1 MTRISSTIL
10 IFVKDPVPGQVKTR
24 LGAELGMAAAAQ
36 AYRRLAE
43 RVLENLPAAEP
54 LRVCFAPQHAEES
67 IRAWLAP
74 RVPAGTTFHPQCE
87 GDLGARM
94 AQAFGAAFADGCARV
109 AIIGSDCIEID
120 PRMFATA
127 FAALDQTDAVIGPSE
142 DGGFYLLALKREEP
156 ALFTA
161 IEWSTSRTRAE
172 LIARLESLG
181 LTHQSLSPR
190 ADVDTVVEWRRAEVL
205 LAAPRDSGI
214 RGN

>member
-1 MTRISSTIL
+1 MT
-10 IFVKDPVPGQVKTR
+10 
-24 LGAELGMAAAAQ
+24 AAAQ

-43 RVLENLPAAEP
+43 RVLENLPASYP
-54 LRVCFAPQHAEES
+54 LRVCFAPQDAETS
-67 IRAWLAP
+67 VRAWLAP
-74 RVPAGTTFHPQCE
+74 RVAEGTAFLPQCE

-94 AQAFGAAFADGCARV
+94 AQAFSAAFADGCGRV

-120 PRMFATA
+120 PGIFDTA
-127 FAALDQTDAVIGPSE
+127 FAALDRTDAIIGPSE
-142 DGGFYLLALKREEP
+142 DGGFYLLALKRDEP
-156 ALFTA
+156 ALFGG
-161 IEWSTSRTRAE
+161 IEWSTGRTRAE